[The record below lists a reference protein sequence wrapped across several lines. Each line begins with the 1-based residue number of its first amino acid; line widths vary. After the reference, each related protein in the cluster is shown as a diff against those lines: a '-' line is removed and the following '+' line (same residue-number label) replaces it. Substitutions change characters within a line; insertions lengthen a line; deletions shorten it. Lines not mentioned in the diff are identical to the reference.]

1 LLPTILFRAP
11 SGWPTSN
18 GDNVAKSSF
27 IASGGADGI
36 VKIWRSP
43 DPSKK
48 NSWECIAT
56 LDHSSF
62 EGRTRASDD
71 EDGIPQIYAL
81 QFIDHWQ
88 GLASETNDFLMT
100 SSDDYVHLWEM
111 DKEKDDN
118 EKLCFTEVFSIRFT
132 AVDNFGSGVSVC
144 AVTSAGLKV
153 PQPQASSSTAT
164 DNAFGGERNPAN
176 TIYVFDASY
185 CPENG
190 LLGVALSDGSM
201 RLVNGRG
208 VCLSTLSLPGCRS
221 HLTSFAWD
229 STGTR
234 LASCVATGHLILW
247 SIASGE
253 GQTAV
258 SCLAILEGGKIS
270 LDFTYCHINS
280 MFVRVTNR
288 FVFCFSKRP
297 PAGATSLWRQILW
310 RGRE

>member
-1 LLPTILFRAP
+1 MSFRAP
-11 SGWPTSN
+11 SGWPTANWDSV
-18 GDNVAKSSF
+18 GKPSF

-62 EGRTRASDD
+62 EGRPRASDD
-71 EDGIPQIYAL
+71 QDGIPQIYAL

-88 GLASETNDFLMT
+88 GLASEKNGFLMT

-111 DKEKDDN
+111 DKKNDDN
-118 EKLCFTEVFSIRFT
+118 ADFCFTEVFSIRFT
-132 AVDNFGSGVSVC
+132 AAGNIGSGVSVSP
-144 AVTSAGLKV
+144 VTSAGLKV
-153 PQPQASSSTAT
+153 PQPQASFSTAT
-164 DNAFGGERNPAN
+164 DNAYGGQRNPSN
-176 TIYVFDASY
+176 IIYVFDASY
-185 CPENG
+185 CPGNG
-190 LLGVALSDGSM
+190 LLGAALSDGSM

-208 VCLSTLSLPGCRS
+208 VCVSTLSLPSCRS

-247 SIASGE
+247 GIANME
-253 GQTAV
+253 GRTAV
-258 SCLAILEGGKIS
+258 SCLAILEGGKIPMLRLRLAMIS
-270 LDFTYCHINS
+270 N
-280 MFVRVTNR
+280 
-288 FVFCFSKRP
+288 
-297 PAGATSLWRQILW
+297 
-310 RGRE
+310 GREGD